1 MGIRPVITTV
11 GASSRHMGD
20 QMSSDA
26 KRKPSRAASNMN
38 SMAALTDRHAKRML
52 TGRVESK
59 PSDYADRS
67 SSAVMQRLGLARR
80 ALEERQVLRELGLL
94 DP

>member
-1 MGIRPVITTV
+1 
-11 GASSRHMGD
+11 
-20 QMSSDA
+20 MSSDA

-52 TGRVESK
+52 TGRVEST

-67 SSAVMQRLGLARR
+67 SSLAMQRVGLARR